1 MRIIFPEPISEE
13 AIFSQMMKIK
23 RKTMVARFSMFP
35 YTPEQIYHMLMAS
48 CRVEVLARG
57 RDFKTTASYDKHI
70 KQIAAWLSV
79 KNRPS
84 FGLFL
89 CGNRGN
95 GKSTMVLA
103 LKSLYQFLDD
113 SPVGEP
119 GNKFPRP
126 GFEIVSAKELVRLTK
141 AYLNQNK
148 DNSQDVYQYK
158 RLRDKEIL
166 SIDDLGTEPRES
178 MNYGDYVTAVMDMV
192 NYRYDHQLTTIATS
206 NLSPGDIKNYYDE
219 RFADRFREMM
229 EIINFGNEESFR
241 MSL

>member
-1 MRIIFPEPISEE
+1 MIP
-13 AIFSQMMKIK
+13 
-23 RKTMVARFSMFP
+23 RFSLYP
-35 YTPEQIYHMLMAS
+35 YTPDEIYTMLMAS
-48 CRVEVLARG
+48 CNAEVSARG
-57 RDFKTTASYDKHI
+57 RNFNATDRYKSHI
-70 KQIAAWLSV
+70 KDMAAWLSV
-79 KNRPS
+79 KHRPS

-103 LKSLYQFLDD
+103 LRSLYQFLDD

-119 GNKFPRP
+119 GDKFPRP

-148 DNSQDVYQYK
+148 ENSEDVYQYK

-166 SIDDLGTEPRES
+166 AIDDLGTEPRES
-178 MNYGDYVTAVMDMV
+178 MNYGDYVTAAMDMV
-192 NYRYDHQLTTIATS
+192 NYRYEYQLTTIATS
-206 NLSPGDIKNYYDE
+206 NLAPSEIKTYYDE

-229 EIINFGNEESFR
+229 TIINFGGDPTFR
-241 MSL
+241 ISL